1 MTATVTALAAY
12 RTSPGRL
19 LHLVRCTAALDR
31 QAFTRLYDALKPA
44 VTATV
49 GELADDPARAD
60 AITAATFV
68 MVWQTAIRNTAAGT
82 DVTAWVTG
90 IAVDLTAEPASTAKP
105 GAALTAFAEPPA
117 SRRPRR
123 DSAAATVN
131 GRSARAAAQRR
142 SGSRRRPPVQA

>member
-1 MTATVTALAAY
+1 MTASVTALAAY

-31 QAFTRLYDALKPA
+31 QAFTRLYDALKPV

-49 GELADDPARAD
+49 DELADDPARAD
-60 AITAATFV
+60 AITSATFV

-90 IAVDLTAEPASTAKP
+90 IAVDLMAEPAGTARP
-105 GAALTAFAEPPA
+105 GVTLKALL
-117 SRRPRR
+117 
-123 DSAAATVN
+123 
-131 GRSARAAAQRR
+131 
-142 SGSRRRPPVQA
+142 SGGKRHIGGRRRGLLP